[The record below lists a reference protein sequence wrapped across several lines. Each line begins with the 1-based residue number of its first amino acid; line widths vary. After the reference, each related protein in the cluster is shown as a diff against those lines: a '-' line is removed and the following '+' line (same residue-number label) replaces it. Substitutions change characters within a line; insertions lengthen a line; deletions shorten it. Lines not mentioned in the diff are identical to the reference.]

1 MPRRRLKRRRLTEP
15 KNPFQLEEPASGS
28 PGKDDVTPSRLR
40 AFAYRLLGR
49 REYSVHELGQRLRQ
63 KWSGADDAGAM
74 IEELLVAL
82 QDENLL
88 SDERFVESF
97 VRSRVGRYQG
107 PLKIRAALAGK
118 GVSDALVSAEL
129 DARSGEW
136 TDLATEWLQR
146 NHTGPVDFDTRKKL
160 YRKLA
165 NRGFTHDQAMD
176 AIDSV

>member
-1 MPRRRLKRRRLTEP
+1 M
-15 KNPFQLEEPASGS
+15 
-28 PGKDDVTPSRLR
+28 DDVSRSRLR

-63 KWSGADDAGAM
+63 KWSGSETAEAL
-74 IEELLVAL
+74 IEELLEAL

-107 PLKIRAALAGK
+107 PLKIRAALGGK
-118 GVSDALVSAEL
+118 GVSDSLVSSEL

-136 TDLATEWLQR
+136 TDLAAEWLER
-146 NHTGPVDFDTRKKL
+146 NHAGPVDFDTRKKL

-176 AIDSV
+176 AINRLS